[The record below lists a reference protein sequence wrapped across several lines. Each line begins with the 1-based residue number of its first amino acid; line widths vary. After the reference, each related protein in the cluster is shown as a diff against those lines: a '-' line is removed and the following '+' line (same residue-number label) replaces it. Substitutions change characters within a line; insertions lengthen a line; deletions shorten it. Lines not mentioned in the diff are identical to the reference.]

1 MPAIFL
7 PEVGHAQSVNATKL
21 RDLDTFEEFLWL
33 LEQSVPLFH
42 AVVAE
47 VSGMTTMKRWKNAF
61 DAIQIRYPLLSASIR
76 KVPGRRPFFEKVHGV
91 SMPLRIVPLTDSL
104 VLEEEM
110 EKELQQS
117 FGDGSGPL
125 TRAALFHSPSRSVVM
140 FATHHSSLDGKSHLF
155 LLQDLLA
162 SVAGED
168 LGQPLEVQPGLAQ
181 LLGLPT
187 PAEYGKKLEGRSV
200 APEYGTPVEMPQVSV
215 QRLQLT
221 AEETDALLQRA
232 REEGTTVHAAL
243 VAALTLAGKRY
254 SEKWNVGPVRCSS
267 PIDMRK
273 TLNIPDAAGMLVST
287 HHAPVL
293 TPEAA
298 SFWDI
303 ARTVRE
309 NMLSSQSAD
318 GARHLL
324 GALSS
329 MMSDELSAQDLYWSV
344 LNGPRVHELMVTN
357 YAGYQV
363 RTEYG
368 DLKIENLFTGSPS
381 LIPALQKVSVLTVK
395 GRLGMTLVARDM
407 FPTLLEDAREILT
420 RVVHPAPSVAW
431 ATLLESRPIGS

>member
-1 MPAIFL
+1 LSISAIFS
-7 PEVGHAQSVNATKL
+7 PEVEHAQSVNAAKL
-21 RDLDTFEEFLWL
+21 RDLDTFEEFFWL
-33 LEQSVPLFH
+33 MEQSAPLFH

-47 VSGMTTMKRWKNAF
+47 VKGATTIEQWKDALN
-61 DAIQIRYPLLSASIR
+61 AIQIRYPLLSASIR
-76 KVPGRRPFFEKVHGV
+76 KVPGKRPFFEKARGV
-91 SMPLRIVPLTDSL
+91 SMPLRIAPLMDSL

-110 EKELQQS
+110 EKELQRS

-125 TRAALFHSPSRSVVM
+125 TRATLFHSPNRSVVM
-140 FATHHSSLDGKSHLF
+140 FATHHSSLDGKSHL
-155 LLQDLLA
+155 LLVQDLLA

-168 LGQPLEVQPGLAQ
+168 LGEPLGVQPGLGQ
-181 LLGLPT
+181 LLGLPA

-200 APEYGTPVEMPQVSV
+200 APEDGAPVEMPQVRV
-215 QRLQLT
+215 QRLQLSV
-221 AEETDALLQRA
+221 EETEALLKRA

-243 VAALTLAGKRY
+243 VAALTLAGKHH
-254 SEKWNVGPVRCSS
+254 SEKWRVGPVRCVS

-273 TLNIPDAAGMLVST
+273 TLNIPDAVGMLVSL
-287 HHAPVL
+287 HHGHVL
-293 TPEAA
+293 TPDEV

-309 NMLSSQSAD
+309 DMLPAQSAE

-329 MMSDELSAQDLYWSV
+329 MTSDELSARDLYWSV
-344 LNGPRVHELMVTN
+344 LSGPRVHELMVTN

-368 DLKIENLFTGSPS
+368 SLKVENLFTGSPS
-381 LIPALQKVSVLTVK
+381 IMPALQKVSVLTVN

-407 FPTLLEDAREILT
+407 FPTLLEDAHEILT
-420 RVVHPAPSVAW
+420 SVSERLA
-431 ATLLESRPIGS
+431 